1 MAYDSCFSKS
11 PTQNELAKRLPFC
24 YAALLGTHNSGIT
37 IADGYGNLDA
47 RFQQYF
53 KWIRWVVSLLAF
65 VYRSQQ
71 GSASHQILWTTSP
84 NSSSHWHMPA
94 GQQCASAHK

>member
-1 MAYDSCFSKS
+1 MACKSCLSKS
-11 PTQNELAKRLPFC
+11 LAQNALAKRLPFC

-53 KWIRWVVSLLAF
+53 KWIRWVVSSLAF
-65 VYRSQQ
+65 V
-71 GSASHQILWTTSP
+71 H
-84 NSSSHWHMPA
+84 
-94 GQQCASAHK
+94 